1 MANKRLNAVISIG
14 GAVSSSLG
22 SAIGSVQSRIGA
34 LGESVRGLA
43 ARQRQLGESVQTFG
57 RMGKDVDGLRTRYA
71 AVTRELERQRA
82 ILQQTISLEAR
93 RKANSARRTEVGG
106 ALRSTV
112 VGGTVAAS
120 PFLVAMKG
128 ASEFEYKLQLI
139 GNTANMTS
147 AEIARLSAD
156 IMASSKATNQSAT
169 STQSAIG
176 FLIAAGMELGTARQL
191 MTPVGKTATAT
202 GGEVEDMAKA
212 VFTLNDSLK
221 IKPGDMMAA
230 MDTLATAGKEGN
242 VELKD
247 MAKQLPVLASG
258 FVALKMEGREAAATI
273 GAALQIARKG
283 TDTAEK
289 AATNMENY
297 IAKIMSPETLK
308 KAKKNF
314 NLDLYKIIQ
323 DAQKKGANP
332 FEKSFE
338 AIMKATKGDQKLIG
352 DLFQDMQVQSFLRP
366 MIQNYDKYLE
376 IKAKALKGDGAV
388 DSDFAKIMATTKEQL
403 DQVGG
408 AIGRFSIELGAALT
422 KGFGGPGGLAENIDG
437 VTRWIGANRE
447 LVGTIAK
454 VSVALLGTAVA
465 VRTVQMGV
473 TIAKG
478 AWFLYRGALLAVGA
492 AGPISAAG
500 STVAGTAAAGSAAGA
515 TAGASAFRALGLAM
529 KGAGVLAAGAFAG
542 FELFKLGAASYDL
555 WKAKNREGVTLTPEA
570 QRRIANGEAG
580 STAPKPGAM
589 GSGSVDLSASL
600 PQPAMATGKG
610 AAPVIQD
617 NSQHTYQ
624 ITQQPGQ
631 STRALA
637 EEIERIQR
645 QKSAVK
651 SRSLMFDGAG
661 S

>member
-230 MDTLATAGKEGN
+230 LDTLAVAGKEGN

-258 FVALKMEGREAAATI
+258 FVSLKMEGREAAATL
-273 GAALQIARKG
+273 GAALEIARKG
-283 TDTAEK
+283 ASDADE
-289 AATNMENY
+289 AANNMKNY
-297 IAKIMSPETLK
+297 IAKVMSPETLK

-314 NLDLYKIIQ
+314 GIDLYKIIQ

-352 DLFQDMQVQSFLRP
+352 DLFQDMQVQNFLRP

-408 AIGRFSIELGAALT
+408 AIGRFSIALGTALT
-422 KGFGGPGGLAENIDG
+422 QGFGGPGGLAENIDG

-465 VRTVQMGV
+465 VRVVQLGV
-473 TIAKG
+473 TVAKG